1 MIFFGLQNYTRTLVN
16 AEGELP
22 APEHAKRTQ
31 MEYEFYPQ
39 ALEHVIRRVHSE
51 LKIPILITENG
62 IATLDDTERVAFIEE
77 VLGGV
82 KRCLQDEIPV
92 IGYLHWSLM
101 DNFEWQLGYSRN
113 FGLIS
118 VDRATQTRKPK
129 DSFYQLTK
137 SWNQ

>member
-1 MIFFGLQNYTRTLVN
+1 
-16 AEGELP
+16 
-22 APEHAKRTQ
+22 

-101 DNFEWQLGYSRN
+101 DNFEWQKGYSMT
-113 FGLIS
+113 FGLIA
-118 VDRATQTRKPK
+118 VDRSTQKRTAKPSLK
-129 DSFYQLTK
+129 HLGGLIERS
-137 SWNQ
+137 